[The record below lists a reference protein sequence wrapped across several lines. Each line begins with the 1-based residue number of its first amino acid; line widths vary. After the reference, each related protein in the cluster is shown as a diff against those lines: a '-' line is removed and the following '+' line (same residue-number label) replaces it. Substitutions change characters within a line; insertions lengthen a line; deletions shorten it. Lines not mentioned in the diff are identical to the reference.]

1 MAEIPLAPIERIMR
15 KTGMSKGV
23 DRVSE
28 RAVEE
33 LRDMVESVAVELSN
47 NAAVFAKHAGRKTIN
62 HEDVKLAKEQK

>member
-15 KTGMSKGV
+15 KAGMGKGV

-33 LRDMVESVAVELSN
+33 LRDELDSIASELSEK
-47 NAAVFAKHAGRKTIN
+47 AAVYAKHAGRKTIN
-62 HEDVKLAKEQK
+62 HEDVKLALEQK